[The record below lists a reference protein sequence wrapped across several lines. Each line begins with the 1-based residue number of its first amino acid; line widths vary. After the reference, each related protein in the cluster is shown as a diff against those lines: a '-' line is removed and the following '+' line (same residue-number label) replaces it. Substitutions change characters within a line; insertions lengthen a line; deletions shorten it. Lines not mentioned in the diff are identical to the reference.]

1 MVSGQVFKDKHK
13 ILEYRSLH
21 GVEGYVKMG
30 RRRRKVVRIPK
41 KHLPKFFSCPKCGK
55 ETVRVEIYRD
65 QNRAIVGCGSC
76 GVKDEFPVKPAQ
88 GEIDV
93 YCMFTDKF
101 YGKPRQ
107 SPTSEIKSA

>member
-1 MVSGQVFKDKHK
+1 
-13 ILEYRSLH
+13 
-21 GVEGYVKMG
+21 MG

-55 ETVRVEIYRD
+55 ETVRVEIHREKS
-65 QNRAIVGCGSC
+65 NAVVGCGSC
-76 GVKDEFPVKPAQ
+76 GVKDEFSVKPAQ

-101 YGKPRQ
+101 YGGTRRTS
-107 SPTSEIKSA
+107 SPEIKHTLSE